1 MTEMPLTSV
10 WEKQSFTNI
19 NFFRDCKLSGLYELN
34 PEHQRNVVH
43 DEQWMVGV
51 LHSSFY
57 FKDIPTVYFYKKPYS
72 NGTFVNVSLDGKQRC
87 SAIIGYMSD
96 KFRYTETFPPEMT
109 NKLYSELDTISKHKF
124 DNNLVD
130 AKIYQGDMTNIQISN
145 FFQRHQV
152 TKLTNLGE
160 MLNSCLTSELRHT
173 LNHILQNDT
182 TLLYYLARLKKK
194 TQRFEHLDILARMA
208 FVFRNPEAVNDPSNE
223 EIYTWWK
230 TESFDKEDSKDFAS
244 AATKVCK
251 ILSRSDI
258 KYASSR
264 GIYMSFM
271 KFIVLHPYEVNILCD
286 VLDQVEIK
294 MPNTIGIHNCSHLKY
309 EYLLEL
315 VNEFN
320 PESFA

>member
-34 PEHQRNVVH
+34 PEHQRNIVH

-57 FKDIPTVYFYKKPYS
+57 FKDIPTVYFYKKPHS
-72 NGTFVNVSLDGKQRC
+72 NGTFVYVSLDGKQRC
-87 SAIIGYMSD
+87 SAIIGYMLD
-96 KFRYTETFPPEMT
+96 EFRYTETFPPEMT

-124 DNNLVD
+124 DHNLVD
-130 AKIYQGDMTNIQISN
+130 AKIYQGDMTNIQISK
-145 FFQRHQV
+145 FFQCHQV
-152 TKLTNLGE
+152 TKVTNLGE

-208 FVFRNPEAVNDPSNE
+208 FVFSHPTDSKDPSNDQ
-223 EIYTWWK
+223 IYTWWK
-230 TESFDKEDSKDFAS
+230 TVSFDKEDSKKFAK
-244 AATKVCK
+244 AAETNCK
-251 ILSRSDI
+251 ILCRSDI
-258 KYASSR
+258 KHASSR
-264 GIYMSFM
+264 GIYMCFM
-271 KFIVLHPYEVNILCD
+271 KFIVLHPYEINILCD
-286 VLDQVEIK
+286 VLDQVEIN
-294 MPNTIGIHNCSHLKY
+294 MPDTKGDKHVSQPKY

-315 VNEFN
+315 VDD
-320 PESFA
+320 FATYTYK